1 MPSAFLTAQ
10 SIDTNLARDAEEK
23 RRLREAYEEKV
34 RRVQQQVLALR
45 RQQRDNE
52 KNKLERLK
60 AKSDHKVRHRSATLP
75 RTGNTCHQSGDLS
88 WLRRVCWSICSMQER
103 LKDKCYHVQ

>member
-1 MPSAFLTAQ
+1 MLFRRAQ
-10 SIDTNLARDAEEK
+10 SIDNNLARGAEEK

-60 AKSDHKVRHRSATLP
+60 AKSDHKVRHTSATLLHFREP
-75 RTGNTCHQSGDLS
+75 DSLICDLCRLQ
-88 WLRRVCWSICSMQER
+88 WVCRSLSSTQGS
-103 LKDKCYHVQ
+103 